1 MLSYSVRNIPCTI
14 CKVVPGIFHK
24 SLCSDGDDSLE
35 RRPELVH
42 ICKCVCPQDAMVL
55 DVLQML
61 VLQSFLRSASSVHD
75 LLKND
80 ARPPHFWRAAS
91 LFFGK
96 CCRKVVSSVSS
107 LPFAN
112 TDARP
117 MRSSCQE
124 MHQTEHFQAVS
135 CFPTEMLLLHSAGK
149 QWSKPSC
156 ASPKKQAENED
167 THPQG
172 T

>member
-1 MLSYSVRNIPCTI
+1 MAEIM
-14 CKVVPGIFHK
+14 
-24 SLCSDGDDSLE
+24 
-35 RRPELVH
+35 ELQFQIQFFRHCIQTVTY
-42 ICKCVCPQDAMVL
+42 IL
-55 DVLQML
+55 L

-80 ARPPHFWRAAS
+80 ARPPHFWCATS

-107 LPFAN
+107 LLFAN

-167 THPQG
+167 TLKEHDQRLRPVRS
-172 T
+172 